1 MADWWESDPVAKPE
15 AGGDFWKG
23 DPVAEVKPITGGAY
37 AAGLGQVGSDLPII
51 GPATRKFNA
60 AVSAAIAPVVGDKEV
75 SEPTFLERYQHILGQ
90 QEKPLEAMRQ
100 QYPVASGLANF
111 GGTLAASIPFG
122 GSPLL
127 GGGATSFAGQVGRGL
142 ASGGAISATDA
153 ALRGEDPVTAG
164 VTGAALGAAAPAV
177 VRAIA
182 PALPVAKAVAPTTAE
197 HLASAK
203 AGYQHP
209 IVKDV
214 AFKPQ
219 AVSGLADTIE
229 SDLVGAGFRPRASSA
244 GGVFSELGDMRPG
257 PGVQSV
263 GVDDLDNIRKGLQV
277 YAKQRDAVGMP
288 TTEAAAAGRAIAH
301 IDDFLPNLKQ
311 PDLLRGDAQ
320 AASKIL
326 TDARGDYRA
335 YKQAQIAETKMEN
348 ARIQAASTY
357 GGGNIN
363 NALRQAYRPLEV
375 NNFAKSSNW
384 SPAAQAALKDVVEG
398 GRFGNLMRD
407 LGRGA
412 PSGLVGTGKHFLA
425 AHLTGGLTLPLSAG
439 AFVAKKIGDASTGKA
454 ATRLSEV
461 IRSESPL
468 ARKQAPTTNLPALI
482 GQQGQ
487 SALQA
492 LLRAQSLR
500 GASTLPLQQSTPLY
514 FPPGP

>member
-1 MADWWESDPVAKPE
+1 MTELPDAPWATAGKSDLPDAPWATPE
-15 AGGDFWKG
+15 A
-23 DPVAEVKPITGGAY
+23 KPIT
-37 AAGLGQVGSDLPII
+37 
-51 GPATRKFNA
+51 
-60 AVSAAIAPVVGDKEV
+60 
-75 SEPTFLERYQHILGQ
+75 
-90 QEKPLEAMRQ
+90 
-100 QYPVASGLANF
+100 ASGLAGAAADIPVLGPAARKLNAAINAGLAPYVDPHLPDSYEKLPEPTF
-111 GGTLAASIPFG
+111 SDRYTHALRLLDAPVKEFAQQNPGTALLAGLPGTVAASMAIP
-122 GSPLL
+122 GS
-127 GGGATSFAGQVGRGL
+127 GIVSGALSGAGV
-142 ASGGAISATDA
+142 SGVDA
-153 ALRGEDPVTAG
+153 ALRGENPVTAG
-164 VTGAALGAAAPAV
+164 ITGAALGAAAPAV

-219 AVSGLADTIE
+219 AVSDLADTIE
-229 SDLVGAGFRPRASSA
+229 NDLVGAGFRPRASSA

-335 YKQAQIAETKMEN
+335 YKQAQLAETKMEN

-375 NNFAKSSNW
+375 NNFAKASNW

-398 GRFGNLMRD
+398 R
-407 LGRGA
+407 LGRNIARDIGRSA
-412 PSGLVGTGKHFLA
+412 PTGPVNLGLHLMA
-425 AHLTGGLTLPLSAG
+425 AHATGGLTLPLAAG
-439 AFVAKKIGDASTGKA
+439 AYVAKKIGEAGTKKA

-500 GASTLPLQQSTPLY
+500 GASPLPLQQSTPLY